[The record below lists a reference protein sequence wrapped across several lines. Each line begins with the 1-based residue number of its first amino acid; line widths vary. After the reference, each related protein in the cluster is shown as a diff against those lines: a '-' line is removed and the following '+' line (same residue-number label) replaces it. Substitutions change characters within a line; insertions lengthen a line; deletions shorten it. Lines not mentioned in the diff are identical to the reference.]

1 MSPPWTRR
9 RHASV
14 TRASLPLSEAAVPSP
29 TRGFGRRQSCR
40 ALRRL
45 CVRHVRFFAHC
56 FAHCRPLSMSA
67 RDFEPGAPHRVGWA
81 RPRPLT
87 PTPNSERRAPAQPSK
102 PTTAQLCRLPSS
114 IAAGLVHRAE
124 PPMPWPPRAALLRT
138 RPQGKERVYVPLLY
152 LVPAWMLA
160 GMERVVEP
168 HWRFPTAPIS
178 FRTACIWRARRRT
191 QASPHL
197 S

>member
-1 MSPPWTRR
+1 
-9 RHASV
+9 
-14 TRASLPLSEAAVPSP
+14 
-29 TRGFGRRQSCR
+29 
-40 ALRRL
+40 
-45 CVRHVRFFAHC
+45 
-56 FAHCRPLSMSA
+56 MSA

-160 GMERVVEP
+160 GIERVVEP
-168 HWRFPTAPIS
+168 HWRFPTASIS
-178 FRTACIWRARRRT
+178 FRTACIWQARKRLPYARTATLVVSIARRWVWLWSTVMRSSERT
-191 QASPHL
+191 TALAAFREQSPMEYLGVHGAVSRNRPTRL
-197 S
+197 AR